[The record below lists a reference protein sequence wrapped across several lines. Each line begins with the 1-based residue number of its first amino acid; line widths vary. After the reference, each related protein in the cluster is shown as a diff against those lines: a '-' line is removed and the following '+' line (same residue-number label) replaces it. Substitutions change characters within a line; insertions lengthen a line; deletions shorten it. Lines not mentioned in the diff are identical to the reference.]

1 MLYGVELVQHLRKIG
16 VAGKLS
22 VAPVQADGIWCLE
35 LSYTGEA
42 PAGVPDH
49 WHGHRVILR
58 NADPPP
64 T

>member
-1 MLYGVELVQHLRKIG
+1 MLYGVELIQHLHRTG

-22 VAPVQADGIWCLE
+22 VAPVQVDGIWCLE
-35 LSYTGEA
+35 LIYTGEP

-58 NADPPP
+58 SADPP
-64 T
+64 TA